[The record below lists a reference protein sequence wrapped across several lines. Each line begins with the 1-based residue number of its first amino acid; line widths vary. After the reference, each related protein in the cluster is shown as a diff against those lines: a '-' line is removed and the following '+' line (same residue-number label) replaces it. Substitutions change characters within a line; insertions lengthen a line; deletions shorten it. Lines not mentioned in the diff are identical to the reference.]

1 MSRILL
7 INGPNLNLLGTREP
21 EIYGDVTLD
30 EIESKLKS
38 SAEDAGHELDC
49 IQSNA
54 EHEII
59 NSIQDA
65 NKNSTD
71 VIIINPGPLTHTSI
85 ALRDTFL
92 STKIPFIEVH
102 ISNIFEREEFRKKS
116 FLSDISIGCI
126 IGCGVGGY
134 GLAMR
139 RAKNYLRDK

>member
-1 MSRILL
+1 MSKILL

-21 EIYGDVTLD
+21 EIYGDVTLG
-30 EIESKLKS
+30 EIENKLKS

-59 NSIQDA
+59 NSIQEA
-65 NKNSTD
+65 NKKSTD

>member
-1 MSRILL
+1 MSKILL

-21 EIYGDVTLD
+21 EIYGDTSLNEVED
-30 EIESKLKS
+30 KLKT
-38 SAEDAGHELDC
+38 SAEDAGHEFSC
-49 IQSNA
+49 FQSNA

-59 NSIQDA
+59 NTIQQAKID
-65 NKNSTD
+65 NVD
-71 VIIINPGPLTHTSI
+71 VIIINPGPFTHTSI

-92 STKIPFIEVH
+92 STKIPFIEIH
-102 ISNIFEREEFRKKS
+102 ISNIFEREEFRKNS

-139 RAKNYLRDK
+139 RAKNFLRDK

>member
-1 MSRILL
+1 MSKILL

-21 EIYGDVTLD
+21 EIYGDTSLNEV
-30 EIESKLKS
+30 EEKLKA
-38 SAEDAGHELDC
+38 SAEDAGHEFSC
-49 IQSNA
+49 YQSNA

-59 NSIQDA
+59 NTIQQAKTDDV
-65 NKNSTD
+65 D
-71 VIIINPGPLTHTSI
+71 VIIINPGSFTHTSI

-92 STKIPFIEVH
+92 STKIPFVEIH
-102 ISNIFEREEFRKKS
+102 ISNIFEREEFRKNS

-139 RAKNYLRDK
+139 RAKNFLRDK

>member
-1 MSRILL
+1 MSKILL

-21 EIYGDVTLD
+21 EIYGDVTLK
-30 EIESKLKS
+30 EIEEKLKS
-38 SAEDAGHELDC
+38 SAEDAGHEFNS

-59 NSIQDA
+59 NTIQDA
-65 NKNSTD
+65 AKNAVD

-92 STKIPFIEVH
+92 STKIPFVEIH
-102 ISNIFEREEFRKKS
+102 ISNIFEREDFRKNS

-126 IGCGVGGY
+126 IGCGISGY

-139 RAKNYLRDK
+139 RVKNFLRDK